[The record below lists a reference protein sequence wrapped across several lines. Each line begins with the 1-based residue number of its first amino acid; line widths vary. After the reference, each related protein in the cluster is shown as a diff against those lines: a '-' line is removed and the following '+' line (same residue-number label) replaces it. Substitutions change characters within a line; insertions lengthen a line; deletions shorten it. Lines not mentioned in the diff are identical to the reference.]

1 MKSVLILVISVVSLG
16 VFFMKGEINWTAGL
30 VLSAGSIIGS
40 YVGSRFAVQ
49 EKSKVWIFRI
59 IKMVLLVEMVTL
71 ILRHQ

>member
-1 MKSVLILVISVVSLG
+1 
-16 VFFMKGEINWTAGL
+16 MKGEINWTAGL

-59 IKMVLLVEMVTL
+59 IKMALLVELVPL
-71 ILRHQ
+71 VLRHQLGKKHLLIGLLFPRFFK